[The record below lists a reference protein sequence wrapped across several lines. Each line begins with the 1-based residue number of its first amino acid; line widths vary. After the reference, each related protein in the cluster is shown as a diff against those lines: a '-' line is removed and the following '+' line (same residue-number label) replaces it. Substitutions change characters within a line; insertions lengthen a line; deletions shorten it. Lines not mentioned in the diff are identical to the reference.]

1 MFNLSSLFE
10 DYEKRYNTWLKNSAV
25 PNVKGWYDKSGL
37 DTGFQNIQT
46 GLLGRESRQMHPTE
60 GVVTGDRYGGIFGQG
75 GSASK
80 ALDYAGGKVLGARI
94 GYGEG
99 KVDPRLAAAAG
110 RTKTSGFPTKISG
123 EGAIKGRMPGAL
135 EKGLE
140 TGLEI
145 GVDTVKKGVDLGNQ
159 ALEWAFPNAEWA
171 KTKSSISSNDKEKLG
186 DMIKSGK
193 IDHGF
198 VNALKKK
205 TSPLNENELSG
216 VEKLIGMSKEDVA
229 KQWKDKGG
237 FEGLMSNPAFTL
249 GLALMQSS
257 AEGKTIGGDIM
268 NNFISA
274 AKLSEH
280 YKDRIDARTQVLG
293 PPTKE
298 ERKLAAGA
306 LESMGV
312 SGPGFWK
319 GKIWD
324 NIKLWG
330 KDNEA
335 DFDAGLNKIIIK
347 SKEIIKKKYR
357 GKTHQITEKDYIDAF
372 NKLQDSKELGSVEN
386 IFGVGI
392 EDMKKNKT
400 KKKSWVQKQTEKL
413 LGEDNIFLR
422 RAEGG
427 PIPAG
432 QPAIVGEKGP
442 EVIVPKADVNVISND
457 DSQVMGMLLASNP
470 QLQNV
475 SKARAESILRSR
487 FPDYFA

>member
-1 MFNLSSLFE
+1 MSNIFSLFE

-75 GSASK
+75 GSAGK

-257 AEGKTIGGDIM
+257 AEGKSIGQGAM

-280 YKDRIDARTQVLG
+280 YKDRLDARTQVLG
-293 PPTKE
+293 PPTQD
-298 ERKLAAGA
+298 ERDLAAGA
-306 LESMGV
+306 LESIGI
-312 SGPGFWK
+312 SGPGWGTK
-319 GKIWD
+319 AWD
-324 NIKLWG
+324 TVKLWG
-330 KDNEA
+330 KDNTA
-335 DFDAGLNKIIIK
+335 AYNSGLNKIIIK

-357 GKTHQITEKDYIDAF
+357 GKTHQITKKDYIDAF
-372 NKLQDSKELGSVEN
+372 NQLQDSKELGSVEN
-386 IFGVGI
+386 IFGVSI

-400 KKKSWVQKQTEKL
+400 KKKSWAQRQIEKIT
-413 LGEDNIFLR
+413 GEDSVFF

-427 PIPAG
+427 PVPAG

-442 EVIVPKADVNVISND
+442 EVIVPKADVNVVSND

>member
-1 MFNLSSLFE
+1 MSNIFNLFE
-10 DYEKRYNTWLKNSAV
+10 EYEKRYHTWLKDSAV
-25 PNVKGWYDKSGL
+25 PKVQSWY
-37 DTGFQNIQT
+37 TGSHLEKNLGETGHYLWGTAPTDSQPGT
-46 GLLGRESRQMHPTE
+46 RGLLGVDATPMAGFNKKTLESFQSSRAA
-60 GVVTGDRYGGIFGQG
+60 DALYGPQ
-75 GSASK
+75 
-80 ALDYAGGKVLGARI
+80 I
-94 GYGEG
+94 GYGRG
-99 KVDPRLAAAAG
+99 KVDPRLAEAAG
-110 RTKTSGFPTKISG
+110 G
-123 EGAIKGRMPGAL
+123 EGVISGRMPGKV
-135 EKGLE
+135 EKGVIKGYETTKE
-140 TGLEI
+140 TGKDIL
-145 GVDTVKKGVDLGNQ
+145 K
-159 ALEWAFPNAEWA
+159 WAFPNASF
-171 KTKSSISSNDKEKLG
+171 TQNISKKDTDTLA
-186 DMIKSGK
+186 DQIKSGK

-198 VNALKKK
+198 VKALKQK
-205 TSPLNENELSG
+205 TEPLNENELTG
-216 VEKLIGMSKEDVA
+216 IEKLIGKSKEDVM
-229 KQWKDKGG
+229 KTWKDKGG

-280 YKDRIDARTQVLG
+280 YKDRLDARTQVLG
-293 PPTKE
+293 PPTQD
-298 ERKLAAGA
+298 ERDLAAGA
-306 LESMGV
+306 LQSIGI
-312 SGPGFWK
+312 SGPGWGTK
-319 GKIWD
+319 AWD
-324 NIKLWG
+324 FIKPWG
-330 KDNEA
+330 KDNTA
-335 DFDAGLNKIIIK
+335 AYNAGLNKIIIK
-347 SKEIIKKKYR
+347 SKEIIKKKY
-357 GKTHQITEKDYIDAF
+357 KYKKHQITEKDYIDAF
-372 NKLQDSKELGSVEN
+372 NQLQDSKELGSVEN
-386 IFGVGI
+386 IFGVSI

>member
-1 MFNLSSLFE
+1 MSNMFNLFE
-10 DYEKRYNTWLKNSAV
+10 EYEQRYHNWLKKSVNPKIQS
-25 PNVKGWYDKSGL
+25 WY
-37 DTGFQNIQT
+37 TGSHLEKNLEETGHYLWGTAPTDSQAGT
-46 GLLGRESRQMHPTE
+46 RGLLGVDATPMAGFNKKSLESFQSSRAA
-60 GVVTGDRYGGIFGQG
+60 DALFGP
-75 GSASK
+75 K
-80 ALDYAGGKVLGARI
+80 I
-94 GYGEG
+94 GYDRG
-99 KVDPRLAAAAG
+99 KVDPRLAEAAG
-110 RTKTSGFPTKISG
+110 G
-123 EGAIKGRMPGAL
+123 EGVISGRMPGKV
-135 EKGLE
+135 EKGVIKSYETAKE
-140 TGLEI
+140 TGKDIL
-145 GVDTVKKGVDLGNQ
+145 K
-159 ALEWAFPNAEWA
+159 WAFPNASF
-171 KTKSSISSNDKEKLG
+171 TQNISKKDKDTLA
-186 DMIKSGK
+186 DQIKSGK

-198 VNALKKK
+198 VKALKQK
-205 TSPLNENELSG
+205 TEPLNENELTG
-216 VEKLIGMSKEDVA
+216 IEKLIGMSKEDVA

-298 ERKLAAGA
+298 ERKLAEGA
-306 LESMGV
+306 LQSMGV

-324 NIKLWG
+324 NIKFWG

-335 DFDAGLNKIIIK
+335 DFNAGLNKIIIK

-372 NKLQDSKELGSVEN
+372 NKLQSSKELGSVEN
-386 IFGVGI
+386 IFGVSI

-400 KKKSWVQKQTEKL
+400 KKKPWAQRQIEKIT
-413 LGEDNIFLR
+413 GEDSVFF

-427 PIPAG
+427 PVPAG
-432 QPAIVGEKGP
+432 QPTVVGEKGP
-442 EVIVPKADVNVISND
+442 EVIVPKTDVNVISND